1 MPDVEE
7 LAFSSV
13 DQINDAINNS
23 APALPDESNNE
34 RNWQIWSIANNSR
47 VDSGQPAYCKI
58 YTGVASYSSL
68 TNTADGDI
76 CIQTNW
82 DVYQKI
88 SGSWT
93 SLGNIKGTTG
103 DAAQIVGATAT
114 IDNNVGVPAVNVTAT
129 GTPDAQSFEFD
140 FTNMKGE
147 QGDAAGFGTPTA
159 SAVTLAAGAPA
170 SVSISSSGDDTAKVF
185 SFTFG
190 IPQGVQGAQGI
201 PGTGNNWYVGSAI
214 TGTATTPTI
223 YAATGIGDA
232 LVGDM
237 YLNSDYSDET
247 YLGNLYRCT
256 TAGDYTVAKWVYVCN
271 IRGASGAGTGD
282 MTKAQYDPTNSG
294 SVLDSLKLGG
304 ELPSYY
310 QVNTNGLTATT
321 SFVDG
326 NYIPLYVT
334 ASTSNAKIS
343 VANIKAALKDYFD
356 TLYITNADVTSAID
370 AAWWLSTTHVALS
383 VSHLSET
390 VSVIG
395 HSVNGISATSSD
407 STKASVAV
415 HGDSLTIYAEG
426 SGSATITVTD
436 TQSMTTKTIAVTCT
450 SVPSAVLEDNL
461 PADMAAAARAGI
473 ASQLWDVGDRT
484 SVTLN
489 GTIGTLTLSSYK
501 RYAYIIGFDH
511 NAAIEGAN
519 TIHFMFGF
527 TALTGGTDIA
537 FCDSGYDGT
546 ASSGFVMNTTATN
559 AGGWAASYMRNTI
572 CPQFLAA
579 MSSLWQEA
587 IVPCTKYTDNVGG
600 TSGTP
605 ADVSPTAD
613 RIFLLSQFEVTGT
626 TSQYINP
633 SEETAQMQYAYYA
646 NGNSKIKYKHN
657 ATSTAAKWW
666 TRSLRYG
673 AGTGFRYVNTTAAIN
688 AGNANTSYGIAP
700 AFVIA

>member
-1 MPDVEE
+1 MPNVLP
-7 LAFSSV
+7 LAFTSV
-13 DQINDAINNS
+13 DEINDAINNS
-23 APALPDESNNE
+23 APALPDESQGQ
-34 RNWQIWSIANNSR
+34 RNWQIWSIANSSR
-47 VDSGQPAYCKI
+47 QDSGQPAYCKI

-68 TNTADGDI
+68 TNTANGDI
-76 CIQTNW
+76 CIQTDW

-93 SLGNIKGTTG
+93 SLGNIKGAVG
-103 DAAQIVGATAT
+103 DDAQISGATASVDST
-114 IDNNVGVPAVNVTAT
+114 VGTPAVTVTTT
-129 GTPDAQSFEFD
+129 GTPDNQSFD
-140 FTNMKGE
+140 FAFSNLKGD
-147 QGDAAGFGTPTA
+147 QGTAAGFGAPTA
-159 SAVTLAAGAPA
+159 AAVTLSPDASATVTVAA
-170 SVSISSSGDDTAKVF
+170 SGPDTAKVF
-185 SFTFG
+185 DFNLG
-190 IPQGVQGAQGI
+190 IPKGDKGDQGD
-201 PGTGNNWYVGSAI
+201 PGTGNNWYVGNAI
-214 TGTATTPTI
+214 DGTSTTPTV
-223 YAATGIGDA
+223 YATGILEA

-237 YLNSDYSDET
+237 YLNSNVLVDT
-247 YLGNLYRCT
+247 YLGNVYRCV
-256 TAGDYTVAKWVYVCN
+256 TAGDQTTAEWIYVCS

-294 SVLDSLKLGG
+294 SVVDSQKLGG
-304 ELPSYY
+304 HAPSYF
-310 QVNTNGLTATT
+310 QVETDALPAFSAPADSDTFPAYVAA
-321 SFVDG
+321 SSADG
-326 NYIPLYVT
+326 KIT
-334 ASTSNAKIS
+334 WSNL
-343 VANIKAALKDYFD
+343 KAAIKVYTD
-356 TLYITNADVTSAID
+356 TLYATSGSIGTAID
-370 AAWWLSTTHVALS
+370 AAWWLSTTHVSLS

-450 SVPSAVLEDNL
+450 SVPSATLEDNL
-461 PADMAAAARAGI
+461 PADMAAAAKAGI

-511 NAAIEGAN
+511 NSAVEGAN

-527 TALTGGTDIA
+527 SALTGGADIA

-559 AGGWAASYMRNTI
+559 AGGWASSYMRNTI

-587 IVPCTKYTDNVGG
+587 IVPCVKYTDNVGG
-600 TSGTP
+600 ASSTP

-626 TSQYINP
+626 TSQYVNP

-646 NGNSKIKYKHN
+646 NGNSKVKYKHN

-688 AGNANTSYGIAP
+688 AGNANYSYGIAP